1 MITLKQLQ
9 TLFPHSISKC
19 SVFLDPINQTL
30 QKFLINTPARQAA
43 FLAQI
48 GHESGGLIYTKEIWG
63 PTSAQMSYE
72 GRKDLGNSQP
82 GDGKK
87 YMGRGLI
94 QITGR
99 TNYDKVG
106 KALGIDLI
114 SNPVLLEQPLAA
126 ALSAGWFWQTHG
138 LNDLADKGD
147 FIGITKRINGGTN
160 GLADRQALYAKAKQI
175 LGVK

>member
-1 MITLKQLQ
+1 MISINQLQ
-9 TLFPHSISKC
+9 ALFPHSISKC
-19 SVFLDPINQTL
+19 SIFLDPINQTF
-30 QKFLINTPARQAA
+30 QKFLINTPERQSA
-43 FLAQI
+43 FLAQV

-63 PTSAQMSYE
+63 PTTAQMSYE
-72 GRKDLGNSQP
+72 GRKDLGNTVT

-99 TNYDKVG
+99 ANYDKVG
-106 KALGIDLI
+106 KALGVDLI
-114 SNPVLLEQPLAA
+114 NNPVLLEQPLAA

>member
-1 MITLKQLQ
+1 MISINQLQ

-19 SVFLDPINQTL
+19 SIFLDPINQTF
-30 QKFLINTPARQAA
+30 QKFLINTPERQSA

-63 PTSAQMSYE
+63 PTTAQMRYE
-72 GRKDLGNSQP
+72 ERKDLGNTVA

-87 YMGRGLI
+87 FMGRGLI

-99 TNYDKVG
+99 ANYDKVG

-114 SNPVLLEQPLAA
+114 SNPVLLEQPLTAS
-126 ALSAGWFWQTHG
+126 LSAGWFWKTHG
-138 LNDLADKGD
+138 LNELADKGD

-175 LGVK
+175 FGVK